1 MKKQLLV
8 VGATTIPYVKNG
20 IQEFTDRIRRFPT
33 PFEIK
38 VVADVK
44 TSKKTTPDAQKQA
57 EGTAILANVQPSDHL
72 VLLDERG
79 RQYTSREFATFIE
92 QKGVAGVRNLIFVV
106 GGPYG
111 FSEEVYKRANT
122 LLSLS
127 KMTFPH
133 ELVRLLF
140 VEQIYRA
147 YTITANMPY
156 HHD

>member
-1 MKKQLLV
+1 MKIQLLV
-8 VGATTIPYVKNG
+8 VGSTTISYVRNG
-20 IQEFTDRIRRFPT
+20 IEEFTDRIRRFPT

-44 TSKKTTPDAQKQA
+44 TLKKSTPDAQKQA
-57 EGTAILANVQPSDHL
+57 EGTAILANVQNSDHL

-79 RQYTSREFATFIE
+79 RQYTSREFAAFIE

-111 FSEEVYKRANT
+111 FSDEVYNRANSM
-122 LLSLS
+122 LSLS

-133 ELVRLLF
+133 ELVRLFF

-147 YTITANMPY
+147 YTISANVP
-156 HHD
+156 HHLD

>member
-1 MKKQLLV
+1 MLRNKPKGLQYLRMYSRQ
-8 VGATTIPYVKNG
+8 TN
-20 IQEFTDRIRRFPT
+20 
-33 PFEIK
+33 
-38 VVADVK
+38 
-44 TSKKTTPDAQKQA
+44 
-57 EGTAILANVQPSDHL
+57 L

-111 FSEEVYKRANT
+111 FSEEVYKRANS
-122 LLSLS
+122 LLALS